1 MLILE
6 NIFFSYG
13 KDPILSDFNL
23 SVDNNEVIAI
33 LGPNGVGKSTL
44 LDLINGSI
52 IPDSG
57 NIHFNNYDF
66 QNMNPSEKSKL
77 VSTVPQTNSIPG
89 EMLTSELVLMG
100 RNPHLRLLQW
110 EDEYDYQIAEKS
122 MQLTEIQHLSNRPI
136 STLSGGEIQR
146 SLIAMS
152 LSQETPII
160 LLDEP
165 TSNLDIS
172 NQNKIMHL
180 ILNIQKQRS
189 CIVIMTMHDLNLAS
203 QFCNRIIM
211 LHNGAN
217 FCEGTANQVMTTENI
232 LKVYGTNVEI
242 LNIKSQDNP
251 IIVTRKNQDFI

>member
-1 MLILE
+1 
-6 NIFFSYG
+6 
-13 KDPILSDFNL
+13 
-23 SVDNNEVIAI
+23 
-33 LGPNGVGKSTL
+33 
-44 LDLINGSI
+44 
-52 IPDSG
+52 
-57 NIHFNNYDF
+57 
-66 QNMNPSEKSKL
+66 
-77 VSTVPQTNSIPG
+77 
-89 EMLTSELVLMG
+89 
-100 RNPHLRLLQW
+100 
-110 EDEYDYQIAEKS
+110 
-122 MQLTEIQHLSNRPI
+122 MQLTEIQHLANRPI

>member
-33 LGPNGVGKSTL
+33 LGPNGVGKSKL

-110 EDEYDYQIAEKS
+110 EDEYDYQIVEKS
-122 MQLTEIQHLSNRPI
+122 MQLTEIQHLANRPI

-189 CIVIMTMHDLNLAS
+189 CLVIMTMHDLNLAS

-211 LHNGAN
+211 LHNGEN
-217 FCEGTANQVMTTENI
+217 FCEGTPNQVMTTENI

>member
-1 MLILE
+1 
-6 NIFFSYG
+6 
-13 KDPILSDFNL
+13 
-23 SVDNNEVIAI
+23 
-33 LGPNGVGKSTL
+33 
-44 LDLINGSI
+44 
-52 IPDSG
+52 
-57 NIHFNNYDF
+57 
-66 QNMNPSEKSKL
+66 
-77 VSTVPQTNSIPG
+77 
-89 EMLTSELVLMG
+89 MLTSELVLMG

-110 EDEYDYQIAEKS
+110 EDEYDYQIVEKS
-122 MQLTEIQHLSNRPI
+122 MQLTEIQHLANRPI

-189 CIVIMTMHDLNLAS
+189 CLVIMTMHDLNLAS